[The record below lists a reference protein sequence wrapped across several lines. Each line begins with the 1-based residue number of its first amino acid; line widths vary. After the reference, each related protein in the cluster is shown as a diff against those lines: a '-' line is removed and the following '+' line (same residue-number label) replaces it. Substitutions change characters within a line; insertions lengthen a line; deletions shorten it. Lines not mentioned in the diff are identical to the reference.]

1 MRPGVNVTTRDNAP
15 PSTVPTD
22 VGTGFMVAV
31 TEAGAAVPSSIN
43 LVQNMDEF
51 IRNYAPSQ
59 GSYAGGLAAYNGAS
73 TFFSE
78 GGNRLYVSRV
88 FGPAAAAATVSIP
101 DSSSAVS
108 LVVTARGPGEWGNNI
123 DVKVDDPTTD
133 PSIAVGSY
141 RLKIIDHTT
150 GSTLYASPDLVDQ
163 AAAISWASSTNVQI
177 SAGASALDPA
187 PATKALATG
196 TNDIPSITN
205 TQWQNACNGF
215 SYVLG
220 PGLMFA
226 PGVTTT
232 AVYGFMAEAARRD
245 LRIAILDGPDTPT
258 ANTLITSAKSVP
270 DSTMAHSRY
279 SGMFAPW
286 LTVAGATSGTYKK
299 VPPSPAVVGRFCKNM
314 GLGYS
319 ANEPAAGELGRLLT
333 VLQFTQTYSDSDRA
347 TLNAN
352 GVNVIR
358 DIYGSAKIYGWRTTA
373 DPINDPRWISLS
385 NSILQRQIVA
395 ECNAVGER
403 FIFREIDGGG
413 RLIGEFNGA
422 LVGEVCLP
430 LFLSGSLYGDK
441 TEDAYKVDTGP
452 SVNTVATISNNELH
466 AVISVR
472 IAPFG
477 EEVDIEIVKYLVTEA
492 IPA

>member
-1 MRPGVNVTTRDNAP
+1 M
-15 PSTVPTD
+15 
-22 VGTGFMVAV
+22 VGI
-31 TEAGAAVPSSIN
+31 TESGAATPSAAN
-43 LVQNMDEF
+43 LVQNLDEF
-51 IRNYAPSQ
+51 TRNYAPSQ
-59 GSYAGGLAAYNGAS
+59 GNYSGGLAAYNGAA

-88 FGPAAAAATVSIP
+88 LGPAASPATGNLPDSVAAT
-101 DSSSAVS
+101 S
-108 LVVTARGPGEWGNNI
+108 LVVTANGPGEWGDNL

-133 PSIAVGSY
+133 PTIAAGMY
-141 RLKIIDHTT
+141 RIKIIDHTT
-150 GSTLYASPDLVDQ
+150 SNVLYASPDLLDQ
-163 AAAISWASSTNVQI
+163 AAAISWALGTNVQI
-177 SAGASALDPA
+177 SAGASTLIPA
-187 PATKALATG
+187 PG
-196 TNDIPSITN
+196 TVSLSGGSNDISSIDN
-205 TQWQNACNGF
+205 TQWQNAINGF

-226 PGVTTT
+226 PGATTT
-232 AVYGFMAEAARRD
+232 SIYGYMAEAARRD
-245 LRIAILDGPDTPT
+245 LRVAILDGPDTPT
-258 ANTLITSAKSVP
+258 ANTLITSAKSVA
-270 DSTMAHSRY
+270 DSMMAHSRY
-279 SGMFAPW
+279 AGLFAPW
-286 LTVAGATSGTYKK
+286 LIAAGVTSGTYKK

-333 VLQFTQTYSDSDRA
+333 VLSFTQEYSDSDRQS
-347 TLNAN
+347 LNDN

-358 DIYGSAKIYGWRTTA
+358 DIYGAAKIYGWRTTA
-373 DPINDPRWISLS
+373 DPVNDPRWISLS

-430 LFLSGSLYGDK
+430 LFLDGSLYGDK
-441 TEDAYKVDTGP
+441 TDDAYKVDTGP
-452 SVNTVATISNNELH
+452 SVNTVDTISNNELH

-472 IAPFG
+472 MAPFG